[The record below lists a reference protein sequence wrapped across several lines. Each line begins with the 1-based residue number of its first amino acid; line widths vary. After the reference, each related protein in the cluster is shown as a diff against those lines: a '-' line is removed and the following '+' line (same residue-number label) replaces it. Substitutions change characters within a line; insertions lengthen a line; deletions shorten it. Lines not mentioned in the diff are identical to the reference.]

1 MNPGSARPGSDRRP
15 TGAARSHSRH
25 HIRRRHLRGH
35 GYFKRLGPGIVTGA
49 ADDDPSGIG
58 TYSQVGAAYGVAL
71 LWSMPV
77 VGVMAAAV
85 QETAARLGLTTGV
98 GLSTLIRRN
107 LGRRVLVVCVLLVA
121 VANTFNIAADLA
133 AMGAAIRLE
142 IDLPE
147 TLLTVALAGGMVALE
162 LFVPYHRY
170 ARVLRVLA
178 ISLGAY
184 LIVVFMIDADWG
196 TVAKGIVTPSIP
208 GGRGGI
214 AALLAVFGT
223 TVSPYL
229 FFWQA
234 SEEVEETAD
243 AQHHEDGEPTEAHFR
258 AMRVDVVGGM
268 FSAVVVATA
277 ICISTAFTLH
287 RHGIT
292 TIATAD
298 EAARALEP
306 LAGSLAK
313 LIFTIGIIGLGL
325 LAVPVLAGSTGYAIA
340 EAIGRPEGLSRHFRQ
355 ARGFY
360 TVIAGSMALGV
371 ALDLAGLDPMRSLFY
386 AAILNGVTAPPLIVV
401 MLILAR
407 RRTVLG
413 ERRSG
418 ALSSTLL
425 VLTVVGSVALPI
437 AYLLWP

>member
-1 MNPGSARPGSDRRP
+1 MTSG
-15 TGAARSHSRH
+15 TEHRSHRRH
-25 HIRRRHLRGH
+25 HPRRRRIRGH

-85 QETAARLGLTTGV
+85 QETAARLGLGTGV
-98 GLSTLIRRN
+98 GLSTLIRRH
-107 LGRRVLVVCVLLVA
+107 LGRRILLACVVLVA
-121 VANTFNIAADLA
+121 IANTFNIAADLA
-133 AMGAAIRLE
+133 AMGAAMHLVLP
-142 IDLPE
+142 LPE
-147 TLLTVALAGGMVALE
+147 TVLTVALAAGMVALE
-162 LFVPYHRY
+162 LAVPYHRY
-170 ARVLRVLA
+170 SKVLRLLA
-178 ISLGAY
+178 VSLGAY
-184 LIVVFMIDADWG
+184 LVVVFMIDVDWSA
-196 TVAKGIVTPSIP
+196 VAHGLTTPSIP

-223 TVSPYL
+223 TVTPYL

-234 SEEVEETAD
+234 SEENEEARDHAD
-243 AQHHEDGEPTEAHFR
+243 DAGPTDAHLA

-268 FSAVVVATA
+268 FSAVLVATA

-287 RHGIT
+287 TSGIT

-298 EAARALEP
+298 QAAQALEP
-306 LAGSLAK
+306 LAGSAAQL
-313 LIFTIGIIGLGL
+313 LFTVGIIGLGL
-325 LAVPVLAGSTGYAIA
+325 LAVPILAGSTGYAIA
-340 EAIGRPEGLSRHFRQ
+340 EAIDRPEGLSRHFRE

-360 TVIAGSMALGV
+360 LVIAGSMVIGL
-371 ALDLAGLDPMRSLFY
+371 ALDLIGLDPIRGLFY
-386 AAILNGVTAPPLIVV
+386 AAILNGITAPPLIWV
-401 MLILAR
+401 MVRLAR
-407 RRTVLG
+407 DPAVLG

-418 ALSSTLL
+418 RLSSSLL
-425 VLTVVGSVALPI
+425 ILTAIGGAALPI

>member
-1 MNPGSARPGSDRRP
+1 VTAGSDRP
-15 TGAARSHSRH
+15 ARRH
-25 HIRRRHLRGH
+25 HVRRRRLRGH
-35 GYFKRLGPGIVTGA
+35 GYFQRLGPGIVTGA

-85 QETAARLGLTTGV
+85 QETAARLGLGTGC
-98 GLSTLIRRN
+98 GLSTLVRRH
-107 LGRRVLVVCVLLVA
+107 LGRRILVVCVLLVA
-121 VANTFNIAADLA
+121 VANIFNIAADLA
-133 AMGAAIRLE
+133 AMGASMHLVVPVPA
-142 IDLPE
+142 
-147 TLLTVALAGGMVALE
+147 TVLTIGFAVAMVVLE
-162 LFVPYHRY
+162 LAIPYHRY

-178 ISLGAY
+178 LSLGAY
-184 LIVVFMIDADWG
+184 LVVVFMIDADWAA
-196 TVAKGIVTPSIP
+196 VARGLVTPSIP
-208 GGRGGI
+208 GGKGGI

-234 SEEVEETAD
+234 SEENEERAER
-243 AQHHEDGEPTEAHFR
+243 HDGEQGPTDAHLR

-268 FSAVVVATA
+268 VSAVVVATA
-277 ICISTAFTLH
+277 IIVSTAFTLH

-298 EAARALEP
+298 QAAAALEP
-306 LAGSLAK
+306 VAGSMAQLV
-313 LIFTIGIIGLGL
+313 FTLGIIGLGL

-340 EAIGRPEGLSRHFRQ
+340 EAVGRPEGLSRHFRD

-360 TVIAGSMALGV
+360 LVIGGSMALGLG
-371 ALDLAGLDPMRSLFY
+371 LDLLGLDPMRSLFY

-401 MLILAR
+401 MLVLAR
-407 RRTVLG
+407 RRDVLG

-418 ALSSTLL
+418 RLSTTLL
-425 VLTVVGSVALPI
+425 TLTVVGAVALPV
-437 AYLLWP
+437 AYLVWP

>member
-1 MNPGSARPGSDRRP
+1 
-15 TGAARSHSRH
+15 
-25 HIRRRHLRGH
+25 
-35 GYFKRLGPGIVTGA
+35 VTGA

-58 TYSQVGAAYGVAL
+58 TYSQVGAAYGTAL

-85 QETAARLGLTTGV
+85 QETAARLGLTTSC
-98 GLSTLIRRN
+98 GLSKLIRRH
-107 LGRRVLVVCVLLVA
+107 LGPRVLVGCVVLVA

-133 AMGAAIRLE
+133 AMGAAMRLVVPF
-142 IDLPE
+142 PE
-147 TLLTVALAGGMVALE
+147 TLLTVAFAVAMVALE
-162 LFVPYHRY
+162 LAVPYHTY
-170 ARVLRVLA
+170 SRVLRVLA
-178 ISLGAY
+178 LSLGAY
-184 LIVVFMIDADWG
+184 LVVVFMIDADWSA
-196 TVAKGIVTPSIP
+196 VARGFVTPKLP
-208 GGRGGI
+208 GGRGGV

-234 SEEVEETAD
+234 SEETEEA
-243 AQHHEDGEPTEAHFR
+243 TEAHDHTHHAPTKAHLR
-258 AMRVDVVGGM
+258 AMRGDVVGGM
-268 FSAVVVATA
+268 VSAVVVASA
-277 ICISTAFTLH
+277 IIVSTAFTLH
-287 RHGIT
+287 RHGVT

-298 EAARALEP
+298 QAARALEP
-306 LAGSLAK
+306 FAGSLAQVV
-313 LIFTIGIIGLGL
+313 FTAGIIGLGL

-360 TVIAGSMALGV
+360 LVIGGSMAVGLG
-371 ALDLAGLDPMRSLFY
+371 LDLVGLDPMRSLFY

-407 RRTVLG
+407 RADVMG
-413 ERRSG
+413 NRRSG
-418 ALSSTLL
+418 RLSTTLL
-425 VLTVVGSVALPI
+425 ALTVVGSVALPV

>member
-1 MNPGSARPGSDRRP
+1 MSPGTD
-15 TGAARSHSRH
+15 TRSRWRH
-25 HIRRRHLRGH
+25 HPRRHRLRGH

-58 TYSQVGAAYGVAL
+58 TYSQVGAAYGVGL

-85 QETAARLGLTTGV
+85 QETAARLGLGTGV
-98 GLSTLIRRN
+98 GLSTLIRRH
-107 LGRRVLVVCVLLVA
+107 LGGRVLLVCVVLVA

-133 AMGAAIRLE
+133 AMGAAMRL
-142 IDLPE
+142 IVPAPE
-147 TLLTVALAGGMVALE
+147 ALLTVVLAVGMMVLE
-162 LFVPYHRY
+162 LLVPYHRY
-170 ARVLRVLA
+170 AKVLRVLA
-178 ISLGAY
+178 VSLGAY
-184 LIVVFMIDADWG
+184 LVVVFMIDADWAA
-196 TVAKGIVTPSIP
+196 VARGFVTPSIP

-234 SEEVEETAD
+234 SEETEESAD
-243 AQHHEDGEPTEAHFR
+243 DAEGDALGAPTNAHLA

-268 FSAVVVATA
+268 VSAVVVASA
-277 ICISTAFTLH
+277 IMISTAFTLH
-287 RHGIT
+287 RHGVT

-298 EAARALEP
+298 QAAAALEP
-306 LAGSLAK
+306 LAGSLAQ
-313 LIFTIGIIGLGL
+313 LVFTVGIIGLGL

-340 EAIGRPEGLSRHFRQ
+340 EAIGRPEGLSRHFRE

-360 TVIAGSMALGV
+360 LVIGGSMALGLV
-371 ALDLAGLDPMRSLFY
+371 LDLVGLDPIRSLFY

-401 MLILAR
+401 MWILAR
-407 RRTVLG
+407 RRDVLG
-413 ERRSG
+413 DRRSG
-418 ALSSTLL
+418 RLSSTLL
-425 VLTVVGSVALPI
+425 GLTVIGSVALPV